1 MSKQIAKNTFTG
13 GLQMDMHPLS
23 SQNTVLTNA
32 LNATLVTIDGDEM
45 ILQNDMGNLK
55 VDSGLKDENG
65 KPIYVGL
72 TPGFI
77 PIGVNTLNGI
87 AYIVSFNPNTQEGE
101 IGTFP
106 SPDYPLCTPSSD
118 CCANPD
124 DPVVPDDPVDP
135 DTPRKTITVRY
146 SYEENIIKTSSVV
159 VLEGEEFCPSLEGYT
174 IIECLDCDNITDKCL
189 SYNNITDGE
198 TYIFS
203 VIKDS
208 TPVDPD
214 SEFPISEAVDLG
226 LSVKW
231 AKWNMGAK
239 STSEYGGYYGWGDNT
254 GKVVSPYANKYAV
267 GNTSTSIAG
276 NPKYDIATAKWGK
289 GWRLPTQAEFEEMI
303 EASNERWT
311 YDISDGIKKYIATF
325 PNGKTLEFPYDG
337 YMNSSCTEKVWDS
350 HGYYWT
356 ANATDDLLEAYAFHM
371 SGPRARTFP
380 TSEKYIHAFIRP
392 VYDDGSIPDTDNHE
406 YVDLGL
412 SSLWSTVNLGATK
425 STDAGN
431 YYAWGETEPKTSF
444 AKENYEHYDSNTG
457 GFKNI
462 GNVISD
468 TEYDAVKTAW
478 GGKWHMPTYYDFQE
492 LCEQCTWRNTRINGV
507 EGYMVTGPNGNS
519 IFLPSTGYYD
529 ANSTEPAYSD
539 TKSRYLAGT
548 LYTLPTGDLIPNSYA
563 YAYATDIDSNPQES
577 QPNKFYRYWGGVIRP
592 VRTKDNNLRTR
603 KMLRALKASP
613 ESEVLAYDVNSSKEG
628 YELHKNL
635 VNKYQP
641 LYNLYKGC
649 NCSNG
654 QKLSCL
660 EPKQDSEITCLL
672 HPLRTTHFNFNLEH
686 PVEVNLQPSYDG
698 SVNIIIND
706 GYNIPRLINSRFSAK
721 ENGTWEVP
729 DRHRNTNN
737 IYTVYEGCMQDYK
750 EPMCKCDGDKI
761 VDGVEDIKCGCTDV
775 SCKQELENQSLFDIS
790 TSLSKRISTFP
801 ITIYNGVLNTG
812 NLPVGNYTLYFKY
825 CDEDGNETD
834 FVGESGIISIFKGN
848 DKDPFSIDGG
858 ERDMDS
864 NKSINIT
871 LKYIDQG
878 YSFVK
883 VYYSRTSAAAD
894 ENRVAS
900 AYEIIKTYPVDNG
913 ECNIIISGDEEKNQ
927 IPLTSLSQQ
936 LTIVNSAETEVQI
949 ANRLFLGNI
958 KTQVPNYKD
967 LKDISLRV
975 IPYIRRQEAKNKIG
989 HISPQTYLDD
999 SGISDSNTVHEFT
1012 SEYYNTKNIYYN
1024 VGYWNEEYYRLG
1036 IVYMYEDGSLSPV
1049 FNILGYRTADN
1060 KYSMAQSFSVL
1071 DESEE
1076 SLPKLFNVPPVYIGT
1091 ERNYLSIDE
1100 SGNTFEEGESQIIS
1114 PASGVSGVTQINTK
1128 GVINIVDSELDSGKN
1143 AREYLYNV
1151 RVSMNSEIIDYLK
1164 NVLCIKGFFIVRQ
1177 KRIPTILAQG
1187 YTLPWDK
1194 EAKVP
1199 IIEHWNTRLM
1209 PTGWKFDQTFKD
1221 YKANDAYGNNFTW
1234 HYYWNSFVPNQA
1246 FQFENLRCYEVESFL
1261 DQLSDG
1267 GRHLDADDGYD
1278 YGHPSDRKLMH
1289 HYLPRMHDIPF
1300 ICVDQK
1306 MLASFEELNSDS
1318 DISSSNG
1325 YIQTYKLSA
1334 SYDNGR
1340 SYSSLDSVVSKL
1352 LFDNDISINTQILLQ
1367 ETKGSS
1373 TSYTSFSFSGISQN
1387 SVVDYDVIEQYITA
1401 PSAPSNVGE
1410 LGLNSTE
1417 ITING
1422 QQKNYQEG
1430 DTSWNAAVSA
1440 INSIYSDTNL
1450 NYTGTLNIYR
1460 FLVIV
1465 VTTAVYEEENGRVET
1480 KHKYYPLGDSI
1491 QLVSNYKKIISDSE
1505 EEAYDNINGLI
1516 GSLYDVGY
1524 LQYRE
1529 YFRDQFVDTIDGKVT
1544 QNNSTRFT
1552 SCGSYKDLQRVYND
1566 GKYIRRFG
1574 NYYMLWKIRKEKW
1587 KEIDSIG
1594 GADEQWTKAL
1604 QKHYGDLYRHVDG
1617 NQLTAICPEFEVRQ
1631 PFFNQLFTGSEY
1643 PVRYTVYQHGIL
1655 HRDTENGRGNERHY
1669 YPKVERDDI
1678 YCPSNTHDFDKF
1690 GAKSGMKYKI
1700 CSVTDNVP
1708 IVAVDNTIF
1717 QSVLGSEQEAYRIA
1731 YINEEHAGK
1740 AQWTK
1745 DDNHDNHFYC
1755 SENRHDWNLARGIFS
1770 PYLGIVSKSV
1780 IKGEHIEQTERDRRY
1795 CRTFN
1800 IYTED
1805 FEDTDMQFN
1814 IRFQDSSS
1822 YYPISERIC
1831 FNYNYS
1837 DYIPEYKNNEGI
1849 IYDLYRGD
1857 CFLCTFT
1864 HRLNRNFNDPVA
1876 PTNDKIVDEATWIK
1890 HYQPDEDAQ
1899 NSDITQISKINRGD
1913 VNAVKLGSWITI
1925 KVRSSYNLSIR
1936 SLDERYT
1943 TEAAMMG
1950 RARGFYPLQQASAD
1964 GGYKIPNSYLIN
1976 DGFGSTVG
1984 EKLYFTLP
1992 EAPYYNNVF
2001 EDRIVYSD
2009 INIQD
2014 AYKNG
2019 YRIFKASTIT
2029 DYTKQYGKIVKL
2041 VDWYGH
2047 ILCIFEHGVGI
2058 LPVNERVES
2067 GEGIGGPVFIDNNK
2081 VLPDVPSMISDKFG
2095 SQWKDSVI
2103 KTPYAVYGVDT
2114 STKKIWKITGSTTL
2128 PTLSVI
2134 SDFKIENFLKENL
2147 PIKDNE
2153 SDVYVGLKNVKTHY
2167 NQTKSDIIFTFYMDK
2182 ESTERRLGPDDE
2194 QLDEHAWSICLNE
2207 ITSDQSTSSSGN
2219 FVTFYSWIPLESF
2232 NLNNKF
2238 YSFDREMVRGIL
2250 SFAELVPIDPSD
2262 LIKYIGRPVYN
2273 EDGTQAIYV
2282 NYCGSEQRY
2291 AKKYSYPNECVTSL
2305 SLWEHNNP
2313 FVRPLPTHWYGK
2325 QHPFE
2330 FEFMVIDDPSVQ
2342 KIWED
2347 LKIISNNAEPESFHF
2362 SITGDNYEFT
2372 NDIPNIYYRQEATK
2386 EIYKN
2391 LGSHISYNEN
2401 YQKVHPNQQ
2410 IKSTIFPLYYNR
2422 LDTYDRIY
2430 DDYQQMTGNYVD
2442 YQNLSGTEVYRNP
2455 RSRKFELVTHIK
2467 NTPIDGQWVRLTEE
2481 NYKEYFND
2489 RGNVELSDYLEER
2502 YNEYYNSKYSKTT
2515 SCNRNFNTLECYPK
2529 IKKER
2534 KPDSAFLCSEEY
2546 WYYIWVPQS
2555 RLRGN
2560 SHYKE
2565 DKWNIQIP
2573 NISFMQ
2579 KNENRWIDDKPTI
2592 VLNQIPNDIID
2603 RDLTYEKLP
2612 NTYNS
2617 LSQVST
2623 NGWTFRKETKIRDKY
2638 CKIKVRYSGEDLA
2651 IISAVLTTFNISY
2664 A

>member
-55 VDSGLKDENG
+55 VDSGLRDEYN

-87 AYIVSFNPNTQEGE
+87 AYIVSYNPNTFEGE

-118 CCANPD
+118 CCINSND
-124 DPVVPDDPVDP
+124 
-135 DTPRKTITVRY
+135 
-146 SYEENIIKTSSVV
+146 SV
-159 VLEGEEFCPSLEGYT
+159 
-174 IIECLDCDNITDKCL
+174 
-189 SYNNITDGE
+189 
-198 TYIFS
+198 
-203 VIKDS
+203 
-208 TPVDPD
+208 
-214 SEFPISEAVDLG
+214 
-226 LSVKW
+226 
-231 AKWNMGAK
+231 
-239 STSEYGGYYGWGDNT
+239 
-254 GKVVSPYANKYAV
+254 
-267 GNTSTSIAG
+267 
-276 NPKYDIATAKWGK
+276 
-289 GWRLPTQAEFEEMI
+289 
-303 EASNERWT
+303 EAS
-311 YDISDGIKKYIATF
+311 S
-325 PNGKTLEFPYDG
+325 
-337 YMNSSCTEKVWDS
+337 
-350 HGYYWT
+350 
-356 ANATDDLLEAYAFHM
+356 
-371 SGPRARTFP
+371 
-380 TSEKYIHAFIRP
+380 
-392 VYDDGSIPDTDNHE
+392 
-406 YVDLGL
+406 
-412 SSLWSTVNLGATK
+412 
-425 STDAGN
+425 
-431 YYAWGETEPKTSF
+431 
-444 AKENYEHYDSNTG
+444 
-457 GFKNI
+457 
-462 GNVISD
+462 
-468 TEYDAVKTAW
+468 
-478 GGKWHMPTYYDFQE
+478 
-492 LCEQCTWRNTRINGV
+492 
-507 EGYMVTGPNGNS
+507 
-519 IFLPSTGYYD
+519 
-529 ANSTEPAYSD
+529 
-539 TKSRYLAGT
+539 
-548 LYTLPTGDLIPNSYA
+548 
-563 YAYATDIDSNPQES
+563 
-577 QPNKFYRYWGGVIRP
+577 
-592 VRTKDNNLRTR
+592 
-603 KMLRALKASP
+603 
-613 ESEVLAYDVNSSKEG
+613 ESEVLAYDVNSSKEE

-649 NCSNG
+649 NNCNTE
-654 QKLSCL
+654 QESCL
-660 EPKQDSEITCLL
+660 EPKQDADITCLL
-672 HPLRTTHFNFNLEH
+672 HPLRTTHFNFSLEH

-737 IYTVYEGCMQDYK
+737 IYTVYEGCMEDYK
-750 EPMCKCDGDKI
+750 EPMCECDGEKI

-864 NKSINIT
+864 NKSINVT
-871 LKYIDQG
+871 LEYIDQG

-989 HISPQTYLDD
+989 RISPQTYLDD
-999 SGISDSNTVHEFT
+999 SGISDNNTVHEFA

-1076 SLPKLFNVPPVYIGT
+1076 SLPKLFNIPPVYIGT
-1091 ERNYLSIDE
+1091 ERNYLSIDK

-1114 PASGVSGVTQINTK
+1114 PASGVSGVTQINTR
-1128 GVINIVDSELDSGKN
+1128 GVINIVDSELGNDKK

-1151 RVSMNSEIIDYLK
+1151 RVSINSEIIDYLK

-1209 PTGWKFDQTFKD
+1209 PTGWKFDQTFKN
-1221 YKANDAYGNNFTW
+1221 YKADDEYGNNFTW

-1246 FQFENLRCYEVESFL
+1246 YQFENLRCYEVESFL

-1306 MLASFEELNSDS
+1306 MLASFEKLNSGS
-1318 DISSSNG
+1318 DISSNKG

-1340 SYSSLDSVVSKL
+1340 SYSSLDNAVSKV
-1352 LFDNDISINTQILLQ
+1352 LFDDDISISTQILLQ

-1373 TSYTSFSFSGISQN
+1373 TSYKSFSFGEINQN
-1387 SVVDYDVIEQYITA
+1387 NVVDYDVIEQYITA

-1430 DTSWNAAVSA
+1430 DTSWNSAVSA
-1440 INSIYSDTNL
+1440 INSIYNDTNL
-1450 NYTGTLNIYR
+1450 NYTGNLNIYR

-1465 VTTAVYEEENGRVET
+1465 VTTAVFEEDNRVET
-1480 KHKYYPLGDSI
+1480 KHKYYPFGNSV
-1491 QLVSNYKKIISDSE
+1491 QLVSNYKKTISGSE
-1505 EEAYDNINGLI
+1505 EETYDNINGLI
-1516 GSLYDVGY
+1516 NSLYEVGY
-1524 LQYRE
+1524 LQYHE
-1529 YFRDQFVDTIDGKVT
+1529 YFRDQFVDTIDGKIT

-1552 SCGSYKDLQRVYND
+1552 SCNSYKDLQRVYDD

-1587 KEIDSIG
+1587 KEIGSIE

-1643 PVRYTVYQHGIL
+1643 PVRYTVYQHGVL
-1655 HRDTENGRGNERHY
+1655 HRDIENGRGNERHY

-1690 GAKSGMKYKI
+1690 GSKSEMKYKI

-1745 DDNHDNHFYC
+1745 NDNHDNHFYC

-1780 IKGEHIEQTERDRRY
+1780 IKEGQIEQTERDRRY

-1837 DYIPEYKNNEGI
+1837 NYIPEYKNNGGI

-1899 NSDITQISKINRGD
+1899 KSDITQISKINRGD

-2019 YRIFKASTIT
+2019 YRTFKTSTIT

-2167 NQTKSDIIFTFYMDK
+2167 NQTKSDVIFTFYMDK
-2182 ESTERRLGPDDE
+2182 ESTERRLGPNDE

-2207 ITSDQSTSSSGN
+2207 ITSDQSTSNSGN

-2250 SFAELVPIDPSD
+2250 SFAELVPIDPPD

-2305 SLWEHNNP
+2305 NLWEHNNP
-2313 FVRPLPTHWYGK
+2313 SVRPLPTHWYGK

-2362 SITGDNYEFT
+2362 SISGDNYEFT

-2401 YQKVHPNQQ
+2401 YQNVHPNQQ

-2430 DDYQQMTGNYVD
+2430 DDYQQMTGDYVD

-2481 NYKEYFND
+2481 NYKEYFSD
-2489 RGNVELSDYLEER
+2489 RGSMELNDYLEER

-2515 SCNRNFNTLECYPK
+2515 SCNRNFSTLECYPK
-2529 IKKER
+2529 IKKEK
-2534 KPDSAFLCSEEY
+2534 KPDAAFLCSEEY

-2638 CKIKVRYSGEDLA
+2638 CRIKVRYSGEDLA